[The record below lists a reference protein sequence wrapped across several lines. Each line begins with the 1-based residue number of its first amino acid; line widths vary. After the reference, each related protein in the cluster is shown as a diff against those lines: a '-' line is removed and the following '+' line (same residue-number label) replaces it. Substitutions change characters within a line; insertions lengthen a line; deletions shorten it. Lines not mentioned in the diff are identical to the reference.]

1 MSHYYAFNGDADGL
15 CALQQLRLAE
25 RSGAAQVTLV
35 TGVKRDIQLLRRIT
49 AAAGDQITVLDI
61 SLDQNRSDLLRL
73 LEAGAS
79 VRYFDHHHVGELPRH
94 PRFTPYID
102 ETADVCTS
110 IMVDRHLGG
119 RYHGWAIAAAFGD
132 SLKQVAGKMAQAAGV
147 DAQATA
153 TLEKLGV
160 YLNYNAYGEA
170 VADLHFDPVELA
182 ARMLPFADPLE
193 FVSSSPAFAQLA
205 AGYEEDMGKAR
216 RLAPMRQVT
225 GATLM
230 LLPDAPWA
238 RRAIGV
244 FANELM
250 HAHPDSALGILSPNM
265 HGGFTVSVRVPAH
278 SPMGAAEFCRR
289 FETGGG
295 RKLAGGIN
303 HLPEL
308 AIDQFASS
316 FEACFGGAFRDGQH
330 ESA

>member
-1 MSHYYAFNGDADGL
+1 MNHYYAFNGDADGL
-15 CALQQLRLAE
+15 CALQQLRLADV
-25 RSGAAQVTLV
+25 SGAAPATLV
-35 TGVKRDIQLLRRIT
+35 TGVKRDIQLLRRIPAGT
-49 AAAGDQITVLDI
+49 ADQITVLDI

-73 LEAGAS
+73 LEAGAA

-94 PRFTPYID
+94 PRFAPYID

-119 RYHGWAIAAAFGD
+119 RHHGWAIVAAFGD
-132 SLKQVAGKMAQAAGV
+132 SLKQVAGKMARAAGV

-153 TLEKLGV
+153 ILEQLGI
-160 YLNYNAYGEA
+160 YLNYNAYGET
-170 VADLHFDPVELA
+170 VADLHVDPVELA

-193 FVSSSPAFAQLA
+193 FVRNSPTFAQLA
-205 AGYEEDMGKAR
+205 AGYEEDMGLAR
-216 RLAPMRQVT
+216 RLAPIRQVR

-250 HAHPDSALGILSPNM
+250 HAYPDSALGILAPKM

-278 SPMGAAEFCRR
+278 SPMGASDFCRT
-289 FETGGG
+289 FESGGG

-303 HLPEL
+303 HLPES
-308 AIDQFASS
+308 AIDRFANS
-316 FEACFGGAFRDGQH
+316 FEACFGAC
-330 ESA
+330 